1 MSKNRKRMRNL
12 RVAIG
17 TPAPPPVEVVLE
29 AKPKRPFRARSLPL
43 DGGFDV
49 KITGKDTDEQDIFI
63 QYESGKLVV
72 ITGEGAAAARRGGA
86 ALLPAA
92 AGVPAALSSVMV
104 YSPGT
109 TTTQSTNATPTRRGN
124 LETFKSSSKLDLDAP
139 DEEEQQDDNV
149 VQMQDNGMPRA
160 PRDRTRAQRAAL
172 VIHDQ
177 DGKPATQLDPE
188 AIAKA

>member
-1 MSKNRKRMRNL
+1 MRNL

-17 TPAPPPVEVVLE
+17 SPAPPPVEVVVE

-49 KITGKDTDEQDIFI
+49 KITGKDADEQDIFI
-63 QYESGKLVV
+63 QYESGKLVI

-92 AGVPAALSSVMV
+92 AGVHARWSGNSTVSSGNVP
-104 YSPGT
+104 S
-109 TTTQSTNATPTRRGN
+109 TPTRRGN
-124 LETFKSSSKLDLDAP
+124 LDTFKSSSKLDLDAP
-139 DEEEQQDDNV
+139 EEDEQQDDNV
-149 VQMQDNGMPRA
+149 VQMQDNGMPRS